1 VRCIA
6 CRKFRA
12 SRCVT
17 YAAPY
22 GAFPSGNE
30 SPNLKLSCQFRFLP
44 ETKRYRSRI
53 FGCSVPKRIRETALT
68 VFYGKMFPYG
78 NELVAMAHAIH
89 DPESLGRYL
98 RAARIEQGMT
108 RDQLAGATGLSPKF
122 ISQIEGG
129 KPTAQLGKV
138 MKLLSELGVTLDAR
152 SSIPISAEAF
162 AKASRRRRSPS
173 GDSQS

>member
-1 VRCIA
+1 
-6 CRKFRA
+6 
-12 SRCVT
+12 
-17 YAAPY
+17 
-22 GAFPSGNE
+22 
-30 SPNLKLSCQFRFLP
+30 
-44 ETKRYRSRI
+44 
-53 FGCSVPKRIRETALT
+53 
-68 VFYGKMFPYG
+68 
-78 NELVAMAHAIH
+78 
-89 DPESLGRYL
+89 
-98 RAARIEQGMT
+98 MT